1 MDEAGT
7 QPAQNASVAQTGFVV
22 HAKIEKLFT
31 CGSAFRQPWFL
42 IPLFALAGCFLTLC
56 SRFSLDLF
64 AKWACRRNC
73 FLQHA
78 PAYRKSPPTAS
89 FSDIFSVS
97 LSPLRGSRAGNA
109 VRKPCCT
116 RLPNP
121 PHMSLDSDCYWRA
134 SALQTSQEGFGT
146 VCGALPTGERLSVL
160 GMPAH
165 QNDWLTLS

>member
-1 MDEAGT
+1 MDEAGI

-64 AKWACRRNC
+64 AKWACRRSC

-78 PAYRKSPPTAS
+78 PFHLESGN
-89 FSDIFSVS
+89 V
-97 LSPLRGSRAGNA
+97 LLSRAFPPALCFRHWRRAGGNLTKYNVA
-109 VRKPCCT
+109 HWMGVGSEKDFPDGKEKRARCKTPRAKKDEARNLKRVSKP
-116 RLPNP
+116 RLF
-121 PHMSLDSDCYWRA
+121 A
-134 SALQTSQEGFGT
+134 
-146 VCGALPTGERLSVL
+146 
-160 GMPAH
+160 
-165 QNDWLTLS
+165 

>member
-1 MDEAGT
+1 MDEAGI

-64 AKWACRRNC
+64 AKWACRRSC

-78 PAYRKSPPTAS
+78 LSCLFGRSDHNLSGNYSFRTFLLPIFDINCPKVKKQGPFSPCFSCFLLLKYATSTPVPNRLRKRHR
-89 FSDIFSVS
+89 I
-97 LSPLRGSRAGNA
+97 
-109 VRKPCCT
+109 
-116 RLPNP
+116 
-121 PHMSLDSDCYWRA
+121 
-134 SALQTSQEGFGT
+134 
-146 VCGALPTGERLSVL
+146 
-160 GMPAH
+160 
-165 QNDWLTLS
+165 